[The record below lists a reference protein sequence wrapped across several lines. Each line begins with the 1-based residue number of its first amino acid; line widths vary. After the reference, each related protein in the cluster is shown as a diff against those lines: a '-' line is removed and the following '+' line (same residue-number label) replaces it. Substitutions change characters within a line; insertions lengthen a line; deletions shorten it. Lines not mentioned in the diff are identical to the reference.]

1 MHPIGGKSL
10 PTTPSLGCAPV
21 DIEFWGKSAHAAANP
36 EAGINALDALILT
49 YNGINAFRQHVT
61 PDVRIHGIIVNGG
74 SAPNSVPDYAKAKF
88 YLRAATA
95 PRLEKL
101 YQRVDAIVQGA
112 AQMTGARGRMQP
124 YQNRVENTV
133 LTPSF
138 DALYRKNF
146 ESLGFTMG
154 EAEEKG
160 GIGSSDVGNISQVV
174 PTIQPNISIS
184 DERIPGHSEAFKA
197 AACSQKGLDAVVIG
211 AQAMAL
217 TALDLI
223 EHPELLAAIKE
234 EHRKN
239 VAAQAE

>member
-1 MHPIGGKSL
+1 
-10 PTTPSLGCAPV
+10 
-21 DIEFWGKSAHAAANP
+21 
-36 EAGINALDALILT
+36 
-49 YNGINAFRQHVT
+49 
-61 PDVRIHGIIVNGG
+61 
-74 SAPNSVPDYAKAKF
+74 
-88 YLRAATA
+88 
-95 PRLEKL
+95 
-101 YQRVDAIVQGA
+101 
-112 AQMTGARGRMQP
+112 MQP

-154 EAEEKG
+154 EASEKG

-174 PTIQPNISIS
+174 PTIQPSISIS

-197 AACSQKGLDAVVIG
+197 AACSQKGLDAIVIG

-223 EHPELLAAIKE
+223 EQPELARPPF
-234 EHRKN
+234 RKN
-239 VAAQAE
+239 IAETSPRRKRKAHNKTALHSTSWRRENFS